1 MGLKQKMKRA
11 KKKQVI
17 KINSDMLFNMKLF
30 GDITHVTCVDCF
42 TEKGTIFFLTSI
54 GNASKA
60 IGSGGKNIK
69 ILRNKLNKNVKVF
82 EKGADSCGLT
92 KNYLF
97 PTKPKKCEEVEN
109 TIELEFNSSRERRY
123 LLDNQ
128 QKGLKEMKEVV
139 SRYYSEIKDI
149 RIL

>member
-1 MGLKQKMKRA
+1 M
-11 KKKQVI
+11 KQVI

-42 TEKGTIFFLTSI
+42 SENGTVFFLTSP

-82 EKGADSCGLT
+82 EKSTDSCELA

-97 PTKPKKCEEVEN
+97 PTRPKKCEKVES
-109 TIELEFNSSRERRY
+109 ILEIEFNSSRERRY

-128 QKGLKEMKEVV
+128 QRGLKELKLVIA
-139 SRYYSEIKDI
+139 RYNSDIKDI

>member
-1 MGLKQKMKRA
+1 
-11 KKKQVI
+11 
-17 KINSDMLFNMKLF
+17 MLFNMKLF
-30 GDITHVTCVDCF
+30 GDITHVTCIDCF
-42 TEKGTIFFLTSI
+42 TANGTLFFLTAM

-82 EKGADSCGLT
+82 EKSADSCELA

-97 PTKPKKCEEVEN
+97 PTKPKKCENVEG
-109 TIELEFNSSRERRY
+109 TMEIEFNSSRERRY

-128 QKGLKEMKEVV
+128 QRGLKELKAVIA
-139 SRYYSEIKDI
+139 RYHPDIKDI